1 MPPTAEL
8 AGWTAVVTGSSS
20 GIGRAIALELAAAGA
35 HCFIHARQNESAAL
49 AVADEVRNQ
58 GVEAEVAL
66 VDLSEDEGPDNLVRR
81 AWKWRGEV
89 DIWINNAGADTLTGD
104 AGQWPFEKKLEQL
117 WRVDVLAAV
126 RLSRLAGARMKQ
138 RGKGAILNLG
148 WDQASTGMAGDSGEL
163 FATVKGAVMAF
174 SKSLAQSLAPEVR
187 VNCLAPGWI
196 KTSWGERASEVWQER
211 AREESLVGRWG
222 TPEDI
227 ARAARF
233 LVSPAAAFITGQVVD
248 VNGGWKRA

>member
-1 MPPTAEL
+1 MPPHAEL

-20 GIGRAIALELAAAGA
+20 GIGRAIALELASAGA
-35 HCFIHARQNESAAL
+35 HCFIHARQNEAAAL
-49 AVADEVRNQ
+49 AVADEVRAL
-58 GVEAEVAL
+58 GVEAEIAL
-66 VDLSEDEGPDNLVRR
+66 VDLAEDEGPDNLIRR

-89 DIWINNAGADTLTGD
+89 DIWVNNAGADTLTGE

-148 WDQASTGMAGDSGEL
+148 WDQAAQGMAGDSGEL

-196 KTSWGERASEVWQER
+196 KTSWGEKASEVWQER
-211 AREESLVGRWG
+211 ARDESLVGRWG